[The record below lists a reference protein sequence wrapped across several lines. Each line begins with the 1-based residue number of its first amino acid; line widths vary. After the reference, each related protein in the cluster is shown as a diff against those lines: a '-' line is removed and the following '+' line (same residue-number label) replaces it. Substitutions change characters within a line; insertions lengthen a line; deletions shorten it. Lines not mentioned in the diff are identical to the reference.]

1 MNYASPQATHIC
13 NCRDNGIAPMFCP
26 TGHLTE
32 CHHPLDCREAAC
44 SHLPRYDEEMDQS
57 EMEMLEK
64 LAVSHLQQ
72 LADPSCTGCNGEG
85 RTEIQSTIPGLD
97 LLQPVPRAI
106 GLGVLQD
113 RIPTLRR
120 HRLRDPHGHETSPAG
135 ERRHQ
140 LRREPGW
147 TRMAG
152 RLPAVPQCTQ
162 ETTAGILPTA
172 RTDPEAKPARRVN
185 PPTSRRRPR
194 GAG

>member
-57 EMEMLEK
+57 EMAMLEK

-97 LLQPVPRAI
+97 LLQP
-106 GLGVLQD
+106 
-113 RIPTLRR
+113 
-120 HRLRDPHGHETSPAG
+120 ETG
-135 ERRHQ
+135 E
-140 LRREPGW
+140 EF
-147 TRMAG
+147 TFTST
-152 RLPAVPQCTQ
+152 AVCPCVSN
-162 ETTAGILPTA
+162 PTA
-172 RTDPEAKPARRVN
+172 NRTPGPRGHGENLAGTGRKKIARNQGLR
-185 PPTSRRRPR
+185 SRRWPHHFQAQ
-194 GAG
+194 GDEDHEDGIGPEP